1 MESVF
6 VRSLLF
12 VCILLYGHLVLA
24 QLSVQCDGV
33 DVPNASVGIRILLDS
48 DTAFSDRGLQ
58 KVLRRAWQPV
68 RGAAPEISYSTSSA
82 WLMIPFEHIQRRGPF
97 RWLVVENPHINHLRL
112 WVLGGDSVLHTSA
125 LTGDAFPFR
134 SRPFT
139 TRNYLFSLDS
149 VPATGGYLVLMADK
163 RQSRLA
169 LPLHFQSDP
178 YFVQNHEMDLKGMM
192 FFLGF
197 TFFLLLFNTYLFIYT
212 RDLVF
217 GWYIL
222 YLLLILVYLFVDL
235 GFFFKVLYPEWPKLN
250 DIIRPAS
257 FALSV
262 VPMLLFFNRI
272 IDIRTHAPRLDTLN
286 KRIAIVF
293 LSLYMV
299 AVASSAITNDAGIQ
313 YFWLQSNRV
322 VTPFVLFVLVLESL
336 YFIRKGHFIAVFS
349 FGSIFSL
356 IFFSMVYIGLQYNW
370 LKSTPFTTYSLYW
383 GLSADAFFMGLS
395 LAWRFRYLRKSVE
408 QLVREKTERQ
418 MQFALEISTWKE
430 QQMQHTS
437 AFLHD
442 RVGGLMGMLRLS
454 VDNMSLDEKGRR
466 EIASE
471 IVSVADEIRQYS
483 HFYSPALLH
492 SQSLK
497 ETIAGLMHKI
507 RAKTPIHFQFEWD
520 GPEEIEP
527 EQLKVFL
534 YFCVQEMFQ
543 NMLKHSSCSQ
553 VIVQVINKPAL
564 VSLYFEDDGIGCGD
578 VETTQGYGLKSM
590 KRIVDLLGGNFLVR
604 AVPEEGFYLSVE
616 LGKYAS

>member
-1 MESVF
+1 MKSVF

-12 VCILLYGHLVLA
+12 VCTLLHGHLVLA

-58 KVLRRAWQPV
+58 KVLRRVWQPV

-222 YLLLILVYLFVDL
+222 YLLLNGRNSTILS
-235 GFFFKVLYPEWPKLN
+235 G
-250 DIIRPAS
+250 RP
-257 FALSV
+257 
-262 VPMLLFFNRI
+262 P
-272 IDIRTHAPRLDTLN
+272 
-286 KRIAIVF
+286 
-293 LSLYMV
+293 
-299 AVASSAITNDAGIQ
+299 
-313 YFWLQSNRV
+313 
-322 VTPFVLFVLVLESL
+322 
-336 YFIRKGHFIAVFS
+336 
-349 FGSIFSL
+349 
-356 IFFSMVYIGLQYNW
+356 
-370 LKSTPFTTYSLYW
+370 
-383 GLSADAFFMGLS
+383 
-395 LAWRFRYLRKSVE
+395 LR
-408 QLVREKTERQ
+408 
-418 MQFALEISTWKE
+418 
-430 QQMQHTS
+430 
-437 AFLHD
+437 
-442 RVGGLMGMLRLS
+442 
-454 VDNMSLDEKGRR
+454 
-466 EIASE
+466 
-471 IVSVADEIRQYS
+471 
-483 HFYSPALLH
+483 
-492 SQSLK
+492 
-497 ETIAGLMHKI
+497 
-507 RAKTPIHFQFEWD
+507 
-520 GPEEIEP
+520 
-527 EQLKVFL
+527 
-534 YFCVQEMFQ
+534 
-543 NMLKHSSCSQ
+543 
-553 VIVQVINKPAL
+553 
-564 VSLYFEDDGIGCGD
+564 
-578 VETTQGYGLKSM
+578 
-590 KRIVDLLGGNFLVR
+590 
-604 AVPEEGFYLSVE
+604 
-616 LGKYAS
+616 